1 VALDGIDKPYEIVGV
16 VGDAKYYE
24 IREPV
29 HRAIYL
35 TAFQDGRVIPRHF
48 VLRTNID
55 PAAVTGEVRRTVR
68 DVLKTVPVAG
78 VTTLSDQ
85 IDASIVPERLI
96 ATLSA
101 CFGAL
106 GSLLAAIGLYGLLA
120 YAVTRRTT
128 EFGIRLAL
136 GATRSNVIRMVLG
149 DAMTMVCAGLT
160 IGVLVSFWCK
170 TFATNLIQDLP
181 VNNVTPIAIGV
192 VAMIGVA
199 LFAAFLPARRAAGV
213 DPMEALRH
221 E

>member
-1 VALDGIDKPYEIVGV
+1 VGV
-16 VGDAKYYE
+16 VGDANYYE
-24 IREPV
+24 IRETT
-29 HRAIYL
+29 RRTIYL
-35 TAFQDGRVIPRHF
+35 PAFQDGRVQGRNF

-55 PAAVTGEVRRTVR
+55 PAAVAGDVRQTVHA
-68 DVLKTVPVAG
+68 VLKTVPVTG
-78 VTTLSDQ
+78 LTTLSDQ

-96 ATLSA
+96 ATLSG

-120 YAVTRRTT
+120 YTVTRRTT

-136 GATRSNVIRMVLG
+136 GATRGNVVRMVLG

-160 IGVLVSFWCK
+160 LGALVSFWGK
-170 TFATNLIQDLP
+170 TFATDLIQDLP
-181 VNNVTPIAIGV
+181 VNNVSPIAIGV
-192 VAMIGVA
+192 VAMIGIA
-199 LFAAFLPARRAAGV
+199 LFAAFLPALRAARV